1 MTGKRTGRDARA
13 TLRDVGREAGV
24 DPSLVSRVINDDP
37 KAYATTETRKRIL
50 AAIRLL
56 DYKPNASAR
65 GLKLAR
71 TSTIGVLLPDLT
83 NPMNEAIIKGIQEK
97 ALELG
102 YGVVIGNHAEVG
114 VDRAF
119 ASLLLQGQADG
130 LITLGHEMTD
140 KTLRLISESNDGRI
154 LPVNGRIP
162 GISSSVNLNDARG
175 SEIAV
180 EHLAKL
186 GHKRI
191 IGIFAPLRFDTAKRR
206 QEGFKN
212 ACRRFGIEP
221 IAVEAEGYTYQ
232 DGFNSATEGITDFK
246 PTAIYASSLVIAIG
260 TLKALKSQNFRV
272 PEDVSVIAL
281 HDAEIANFT
290 SPPLTTISLPA
301 SQMGSDAVVR
311 IVDLISGGKPM
322 HHVIDKKPI
331 LIKRESTAVP
341 TKN

>member
-1 MTGKRTGRDARA
+1 MTAKGTGRDARA

-37 KAYATTETRKRIL
+37 KAYATTETRTRIL

-65 GLKLAR
+65 GLRLAR

-83 NPMNEAIIKGIQEK
+83 NPMNEVIIRGIQEK

-102 YGVVIGNHAEVG
+102 YGIVIGNHAEVG
-114 VDRAF
+114 VDKAF

-130 LITLGHEMTD
+130 LIILGHEMTD
-140 KTLRLISESNDGRI
+140 NTLRLISEGNDGRI

-162 GISSSVNLNDARG
+162 GIFSSVNLNDAHG

-206 QEGFKN
+206 QEGFKK
-212 ACRRFGIEP
+212 ACRRFGMEP

-232 DGFNSATEGITDFK
+232 DGFNGAIKGITDFR

-260 TLKALKSQNFRV
+260 TLKALKSKNLRV
-272 PEDVSVIAL
+272 PEEVSVIAL

-290 SPPLTTISLPA
+290 YPPLTTISLA
-301 SQMGSDAVVR
+301 AAQMGSDAVVR
-311 IVDLISGGKPM
+311 IVDLISGGKPT
-322 HHVIDKKPI
+322 HHVINKKPI
-331 LIKRESTAVP
+331 LIKRDSTSAP
-341 TKN
+341 IKK